1 MRLKIQSVPPLP
13 VVRVWFTPGADLL
26 DISDLSATL
35 AREVFAP
42 KSKNASPPLNLSLDG
57 FELLEASL
65 LSDVLRDGDLVVVKA
80 VDVPKK
86 TPEVGKKRK
95 RSSSPKNT
103 RSAPLLVSRLSSSSS
118 SSASSSASSSSS
130 SSDLESDSDSDSS
143 SSSSSSSA
151 SPPPSFTSHPR
162 VLVPQAQTTRPHPAP
177 TAVPITTK
185 KPMHIP
191 PGKGRSST
199 HSRNQRR
206 RIKHIA
212 DANAASTLPDFVST
226 TNATPV
232 AKQPDAEVGQ
242 RIKARIHGPAS
253 DVASALNTAFG
264 GNDRAGRLDPGA
276 LDAADSPSPST
287 LNTPLY
293 PPTDAEE
300 TLNVQMMSMLPKSK
314 NKNKSRRGGEEIDP
328 RSRKIVFGTPP
339 PPPVA
344 EVSFSGEDEVRR
356 SRPVLIPPSSLLQ
369 LPSNVFVTCIDVEE
383 GMKKPKKKKRRVEQT
398 EENWAVEEPAFET
411 TVLDYGEEEVA
422 GMVVE
427 EPRPKPDLDAS
438 MFDLDAAPAITL
450 HTQLTEGC
458 IIGYMGLI
466 MNMKNFSPEMG
477 KRYGCVLSCTEQVVT
492 IRLMFTEEDLDEDE
506 LVEELEWKEIQGQW
520 KLLQ

>member
-1 MRLKIQSVPPLP
+1 MRLKIQSVAPLP

-26 DISDLSATL
+26 DISDLTATL
-35 AREVFAP
+35 AREVFAA
-42 KSKNASPPLNLSLDG
+42 KSKNASPLNLSLDG

-80 VDVPKK
+80 ADISKK

-95 RSSSPKNT
+95 RSSSPKTT
-103 RSAPLLVSRLSSSSS
+103 RSAPLRVAKLSSSSSS

-130 SSDLESDSDSDSS
+130 SSSDSESDSDSDSDSS
-143 SSSSSSSA
+143 SSA
-151 SPPPSFTSHPR
+151 SPPSTFTSHPR
-162 VLVPQAQTTRPHPAP
+162 VLVPQTQTARRSSPHLVP
-177 TAVPITTK
+177 TAVPTTTK
-185 KPMHIP
+185 KPMHVP

-206 RIKHIA
+206 RIKRIA

-226 TNATPV
+226 INATPV
-232 AKQPDAEVGQ
+232 AKQLDAEVD
-242 RIKARIHGPAS
+242 RRVKARIHGPAP
-253 DVASALNTAFG
+253 DVASALNNAFG

-287 LNTPLY
+287 LHTPLY

-344 EVSFSGEDEVRR
+344 EVSFNGEDEVRR
-356 SRPVLIPPSSLLQ
+356 SRPVLIPPSSLSH
-369 LPSNVFVTCIDVEE
+369 LPSNVFITCVDVEE

-398 EENWAVEEPAFET
+398 EENWAVEEPALET
-411 TVLDYGEEEVA
+411 TVLDYGEEEIP

-438 MFDLDAAPAITL
+438 MFDFDAAPAITL

-477 KRYGCVLSCTEQVVT
+477 KRYGCVLSCTDQVVT
-492 IRLMFTEEDLDEDE
+492 IRLMFTEDLDEDE